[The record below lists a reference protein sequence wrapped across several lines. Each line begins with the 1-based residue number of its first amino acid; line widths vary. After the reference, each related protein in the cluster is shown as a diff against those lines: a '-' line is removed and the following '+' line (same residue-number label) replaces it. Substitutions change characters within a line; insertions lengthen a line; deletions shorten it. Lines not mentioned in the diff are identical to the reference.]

1 MLRYATGDILASEAE
16 ALVNPVNCVGIMGRG
31 LALQF
36 KNAFP
41 QNFEAYRAACKRGEV
56 EPGKM
61 FVFETGS
68 VANPKCIVNFPT
80 KRHWR
85 GKSRTE
91 DIETGLDALVREI
104 HSRGIKSIAVP
115 PLGAGLGGLPWQPV
129 RSRIEKSLGNIAG
142 IEVIV
147 FEPL

>member
-1 MLRYATGDILASEAE
+1 MLKYVAGDILTADAE
-16 ALVNPVNCVGIMGRG
+16 ALVNPVNCVGIMGRR

-56 EPGKM
+56 QPGKM

-68 VANPKCIVNFPT
+68 IANPKYIVNFPT

-85 GKSRTE
+85 GKSRME

-115 PLGAGLGGLPWQPV
+115 PLGAGLGGLPWSPV
-129 RSRIEKSLGNIAG
+129 RSRIEKSLGSIASVN
-142 IEVIV
+142 VIL
-147 FEPL
+147 FEPI